1 MDHDTLDRM
10 RQHHAPSWLL
20 AADQAPLIR
29 DFLTL
34 AFIKPNR
41 RAIPTAELTV
51 RTPSLLVE
59 TKVAD

>member
-34 AFIKPNR
+34 AFIKPNPWYPFTR
-41 RAIPTAELTV
+41 SIPV
-51 RTPSLLVE
+51 TPLRGNRS
-59 TKVAD
+59 